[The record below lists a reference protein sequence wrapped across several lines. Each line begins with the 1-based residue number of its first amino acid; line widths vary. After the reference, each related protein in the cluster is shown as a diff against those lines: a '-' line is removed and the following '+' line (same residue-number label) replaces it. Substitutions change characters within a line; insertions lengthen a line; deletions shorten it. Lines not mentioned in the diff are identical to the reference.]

1 MYLPSALCR
10 EGEQSEQWATE
21 TQEKLQRRDTL
32 GPTAR
37 SLRAGPG
44 LFDGQESKVFQ
55 VVVVQATSGVR
66 ILPFG
71 EGDRRETVNVE
82 RQGQDKKGGAEYLK
96 CPKEFRGLH

>member
-1 MYLPSALCR
+1 M
-10 EGEQSEQWATE
+10 GTE
-21 TQEKLQRRDTL
+21 TREKLRQRDTL

-55 VVVVQATSGVR
+55 VVVAQATSGAR

-71 EGDRRETVNVE
+71 EGDRRETVVVE
-82 RQGQDKKGGAEYLK
+82 
-96 CPKEFRGLH
+96 